1 LAKLEAVASNERA
14 QKRLQQIERGSE
26 IMESIFTELDIRKI
40 KEGNEP
46 LEAVLAHRLV
56 KAADQL
62 EGEAIG
68 DPLVV
73 ATLQNR
79 LGYTVAIHGR
89 SCIPTTTNGAHPHAG
104 QPALV
109 GWYNRPLPRHHP
121 AGVLTLPPAITAPTR
136 RCRYGLPGS
145 AEPCTRCRP
154 GTPGDIISSLH
165 PATTAPLAAPRRRLP
180 TPAHTRRP
188 NDLAARTSPS
198 PSRYAHTNAVPSH
211 HASPA

>member
-1 LAKLEAVASNERA
+1 MKATQKLHEMGQSLWLDNITRGLLTGGTLRRYIQEFSITGLTSNPT
-14 QKRLQQIERGSE
+14 
-26 IMESIFTELDIRKI
+26 IFDHAI
-40 KEGNEP
+40 KNS
-46 LEAVLAHRLV
+46 H
-56 KAADQL
+56 D
-62 EGEAIG
+62 
-68 DPLVV
+68 
-73 ATLQNR
+73 
-79 LGYTVAIHGR
+79 VAIHGR